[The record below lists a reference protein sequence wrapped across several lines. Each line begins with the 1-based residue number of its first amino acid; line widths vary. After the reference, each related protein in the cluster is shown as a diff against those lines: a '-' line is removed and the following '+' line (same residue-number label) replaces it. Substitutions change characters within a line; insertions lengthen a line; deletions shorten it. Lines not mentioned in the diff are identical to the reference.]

1 MCVSIK
7 KRRGKRGGE
16 RYMRRENVCDR
27 RRKCKKKGI
36 YMREREK
43 VCVCVKEQKSK
54 ERGS

>member
-7 KRRGKRGGE
+7 KRRGKRGGG

>member
-1 MCVSIK
+1 MCVTE
-7 KRRGKRGGE
+7 GE
-16 RYMRRENVCDR
+16 SA
-27 RRKCKKKGI
+27 KKKGI